1 MATIKRIVGQVT
13 LTKVVDVASTTY
25 FYLLMPSVASPPQ
38 KPTTLIPPTY
48 TEPDYDG
55 WTTTE
60 PAFGSY
66 IQTQD
71 TTIIPGKTYYTRS
84 GTAGNYTYTA
94 VANPVEQDLS
104 TYYEKIYGTTK
115 SLYTTVRTVYTDGTF
130 DYSDVALSSSYEAA
144 KMAYNQGKSALE
156 LAGDTNQY
164 FWNLTEQYSA
174 NVPAGTYVTKIAQSQ
189 FKPNPANGGGNV
201 LIQNTGI
208 TLRQGITTGASLT
221 STELSFYNPVSGDRM
236 IKLGASNSVPELVF
250 YKTINNTVTEVAK
263 LNANGLIL
271 ANGGIVARTAG
282 QNGYV
287 YLSSEDNTNSI
298 TINGHTPA
306 QNDPKWRQVIGTKF
320 GVDSEG
326 NLYANNA
333 NLKGADV
340 TGAITATS
348 LTIGSGQNAYNG
360 VDAINISGY
369 SITIEIDTAHTGLTT
384 KQVYLKPHLL
394 HNGEDITS
402 TVTDKTQFIWYA
414 NGSSIG
420 TQGASAD
427 GGVVAAYD
435 DVWKVT
441 YEFAEGAVG
450 GASVVQTIEVD
461 PSKYITRINQYGITV
476 HPETIS
482 AGANYVQID
491 GNGFYIKTPSS
502 ANIDVS
508 NDKILANF
516 TANGINFYD
525 GLGNTDTNKL
535 ASFTSNG
542 VRIGRLEETNALIGS
557 RYLRL
562 DDKEHHTYFYV
573 KDLREDNDLASWT
586 DTFVG
591 SGLMESQYW
600 TLTMN
605 VYSDLSVK
613 IDGVTQTLNT
623 DYTYNSN
630 SNQIQLNTTPSAGA
644 IIQASYITDSYLV
657 KSYTLGIRDNDAS
670 KQEGAMS
677 VAEGYLTAA
686 SGFSTHA
693 EGYYTTAMGVYA
705 HAEGCSTEA
714 YGYSA
719 HAEGIMTEASG
730 YGAHV
735 EGQENVASGESSH
748 AEGGVLTV
756 ENHNRNV
763 ASGDASHAEG
773 SSTQATGICSHAGG
787 YFTIA
792 AGNNQTVIGK
802 GNIIDNSNQY
812 AFIVGNGSVPIL
824 GTPNRSNALT
834 VDWDGGLSH
843 GIQNITS
850 DITLTKST
858 GTVSADS
865 ISWTAYKAGQTIFL
879 TVSYVSSASFSNGAN
894 RDFIFTGKYAPIV
907 GSNGFGYYQGNGV
920 GGRIFE
926 SNGNIL
932 LRLRNTGSTFTPNG
946 ISVTFTYITAD
957 MN

>member
-1 MATIKRIVGQVT
+1 MSRKGQITITSVANTAKYFFKNSTGSY
-13 LTKVVDVASTTY
+13 VASGIQGTELNPNDTSTYGFNSLLAPAVFKIQYNDIPFIELTSVTNSTTNTQDNTLR
-25 FYLLMPSVASPPQ
+25 FYSSSTTTRGPRAMELTNSELAFYNIDSNNDKVAS
-38 KPTTLIPPTY
+38 
-48 TEPDYDG
+48 
-55 WTTTE
+55 
-60 PAFGSY
+60 
-66 IQTQD
+66 
-71 TTIIPGKTYYTRS
+71 
-84 GTAGNYTYTA
+84 
-94 VANPVEQDLS
+94 LS
-104 TYYEKIYGTTK
+104 T
-115 SLYTTVRTVYTDGTF
+115 
-130 DYSDVALSSSYEAA
+130 
-144 KMAYNQGKSALE
+144 
-156 LAGDTNQY
+156 
-164 FWNLTEQYSA
+164 
-174 NVPAGTYVTKIAQSQ
+174 
-189 FKPNPANGGGNV
+189 
-201 LIQNTGI
+201 
-208 TLRQGITTGASLT
+208 
-221 STELSFYNPVSGDRM
+221 
-236 IKLGASNSVPELVF
+236 
-250 YKTINNTVTEVAK
+250 
-263 LNANGLIL
+263 NGLIL
-271 ANGGIVARTAG
+271 ASGGIIAGTAG

-287 YLSSEDNTNSI
+287 YLSSEDNIASI
-298 TINGHTPA
+298 TINGHTPT

-348 LTIGSGQNAYNG
+348 LTISSGQSTYNG

-369 SITIEIDTAHTGLTT
+369 SITIEIDTAHAGLTT
-384 KQVYLKPHLL
+384 NQVYLKPHLL

-420 TQGASAD
+420 TQGASVD

-435 DVWKVT
+435 DVWKVI
-441 YEFAEGAVG
+441 YQFAEGAVG
-450 GASVVQTIEVD
+450 EASPLQQTLEIN
-461 PSKYITRINQYGITV
+461 PIAYITRINQYGITI

-502 ANIDVS
+502 ASIDVS

-516 TANGINFYD
+516 TANGISFYD

-573 KDLREDNDLASWT
+573 KDLRDDNDLASWT

-630 SNQIQLNTTPSAGA
+630 SNQIQLNATPNAGA

-657 KSYTLGIRDNDAS
+657 KSYTLGIRDDDAS

-748 AEGGVLTV
+748 AEGGVLIV

-773 SSTQATGICSHAGG
+773 SSTQATGMCSHAGG
-787 YFTIA
+787 YFTTA

-802 GNIIDNSNQY
+802 GNIIDNSNKY
-812 AFIVGNGSVPIL
+812 AFIVGNGSVPVL
-824 GTPNRSNALT
+824 GDPNRSNALT
-834 VDWDGGLSH
+834 VDWDGDLSH
-843 GIQNITS
+843 GIQNVTS
-850 DITLTKST
+850 DITLSDFTSGAT
-858 GTVSADS
+858 ITHQ
-865 ISWTAYKAGQTIFL
+865 AYKSGQVVTLIL
-879 TVSYVSSASFSNGAN
+879 SVTSTASWANGGN
-894 RDFIFTGKYAPIV
+894 INFTLGGKYLPYHYV
-907 GSNGFGYYQGNGV
+907 TGGGYYGARAVNGSIRLDTQL
-920 GGRIFE
+920 GT
-926 SNGNIL
+926 
-932 LRLRNTGSTFTPNG
+932 LRNTGTAISTIPSTSPF
-946 ISVTFTYITAD
+946 IIQFTYITED